1 MLYNFQR
8 ETTAD
13 RTRDFDTVDQRALH
27 PKCSPS
33 LSPAFSTLAER
44 RLEYS
49 YIRDIFLLANGP
61 SDIRLLGSR
70 NFPSREIRRRSTA
83 DFLSADG
90 EKRSLSKRRARS
102 PKTQPLRAARAAP
115 FPPPDHRSLSGFSS
129 TFTIRDAILLR
140 SPHSSTCATYTVRG
154 KSGGNGSAPDL
165 KNIPLPPWSGFV
177 AGCRRGW
184 RARGTPANPSQKIT
198 VPPRGARKSC
208 ATSVR
213 ERSLLRGISSLFLRS
228 LRRWPQGRPRS
239 SFQCG

>member
-115 FPPPDHRSLSGFSS
+115 FPPPGSPISLRIFVYLHHPRCDS
-129 TFTIRDAILLR
+129 TAFPAQFDVCDIHGSWQEWRERIGTRFEK
-140 SPHSSTCATYTVRG
+140 YT
-154 KSGGNGSAPDL
+154 APTMER
-165 KNIPLPPWSGFV
+165 F
-177 AGCRRGW
+177 CRRL
-184 RARGTPANPSQKIT
+184 S
-198 VPPRGARKSC
+198 PRLASTWNTGQSEPEDYRPTTRC
-208 ATSVR
+208 EEIVR
-213 ERSLLRGISSLFLRS
+213 YLR
-228 LRRWPQGRPRS
+228 P
-239 SFQCG
+239 